1 MNESI
6 ALTTLRTFRHALYSC
21 FERRAAA
28 LMDLTDALL
37 TAGPVLSPAHL
48 SLEAVHRRGW
58 GSLDAALAAGRVN
71 DTALRALLGQYPLA
85 DGQPIYAV
93 DCSVWARCAAT
104 TSPERGY
111 YHHASR
117 HTGGVPVVAGWSYQW
132 ISQLSFRRDSWTA
145 PLDVQRVSRSAD
157 VNTAAALQIKA
168 LLLRLPVGGAV
179 PLFVF
184 DAGYDPVQL
193 ALDLEGVRVATLV
206 RLRKDRCFYADPD
219 PATVAPTGRPPQH
232 GHKFDCAAP
241 ATWPAPSAELCTED
255 PQYGTVRVRAWA
267 RLHPKQ
273 QNHAAR
279 GTRKTRP
286 VVRGTLILVEVS
298 RLPGPPRPWQQL
310 WLWWSGPGMP
320 DLDVLWRAY
329 IRRFDEEHTFRFLK
343 QVLNW
348 TLPRVRHPEQAD
360 RWTWLVLAAYT
371 QLRLAAA
378 CVQDRRLPWERPQRE
393 ERMLSPYRVR
403 RAFSALLLCV
413 GTPAN
418 APKPCGRSPG
428 RPSGRLSAPAPR
440 HPVVRTTPAGPP
452 RAPKRRQARAMAA
465 TKSA

>member
-1 MNESI
+1 MNYSS
-6 ALTTLRTFRHALYSC
+6 ALVTLQTFRRALYGC
-21 FERRAAA
+21 FEGRADA

-58 GSLDAALAAGRVN
+58 GSLYAALAQGRIN
-71 DTALRALLGQYPLA
+71 STALRQVIAQHPLA
-85 DGQPIYAV
+85 GGQPIYAV
-93 DCSVWARCAAT
+93 DCSVWTRAAAL

-111 YHHASR
+111 YYHSSR

-132 ISQLSFRRDSWTA
+132 ISQLSFTRDSWTA
-145 PLDVQRVSRSAD
+145 PVDVERIPLTAD
-157 VNTAAALQIKA
+157 VNTVAATQIKA
-168 LLLRLPVGGAV
+168 LLPRLPPDSPV

-193 ALDLEGVRVATLV
+193 ALDLEGNAVATLV

-219 PATVAPTGRPPQH
+219 PATATRMGRPRSH
-232 GHKFDCAAP
+232 GHKFDCTSP
-241 ATWPAPSAELCTED
+241 ASWLPPTVELHTDD
-255 PQYGTVRVRAWA
+255 PQYGMVRVRAWA
-267 RLHPKQ
+267 GLHPKQ
-273 QNHAAR
+273 QNHAGR

-286 VVRGTLILVEVS
+286 VVRGTLLLVEVS
-298 RLPGPPRPWQQL
+298 RLPGPPRPWQRL
-310 WLWWSGPGMP
+310 WLWWSGPGTP
-320 DLDVLWRAY
+320 DLDVIWRAY

-348 TLPRVRHPEQAD
+348 TVPRVRHPEQAD
-360 RWTWLVLAAYT
+360 RWTWLVVAAYT

-378 CVQDRRLPWERPQRE
+378 CVQDQRLPWERPRQARL
-393 ERMLSPYRVR
+393 LSPYRVR
-403 RAFSALLLCV
+403 RAFSAVLLVV

-428 RPSGRLSAPAPR
+428 RPKGRLSDPAPR
-440 HPVVRTTPAGPP
+440 HPVLKKMPSVPAPP
-452 RAPKRRQARAMAA
+452 KKRRQRPAVAA
-465 TKSA
+465 LKSA